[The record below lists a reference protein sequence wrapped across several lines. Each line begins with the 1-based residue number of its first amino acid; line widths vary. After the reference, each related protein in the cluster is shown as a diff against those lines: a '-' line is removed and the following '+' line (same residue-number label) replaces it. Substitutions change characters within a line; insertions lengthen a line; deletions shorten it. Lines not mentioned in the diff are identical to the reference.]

1 MLLWAAG
8 AAGQQRQQNCR
19 GNCGGLCGA
28 VRQGRH
34 GGKRKLTVRSLWI
47 IIKSSYEVEQ
57 GRGWSFGQLTLSGGH
72 RGLYLLFDGSEPG
85 GE

>member
-8 AAGQQRQQNCR
+8 AAGQQRPQNSR

-34 GGKRKLTVRSLWI
+34 GGKRKLTVRSSL
-47 IIKSSYEVEQ
+47 SYETEQ

-72 RGLYLLFDGSEPG
+72 RGLYLLFNGTEPG